1 MNRRLFL
8 MGIAGAAGCSRNS
21 KPRLNVFN
29 WTEYV
34 APETIPDFER
44 EFGVRVR
51 YGVYESAEEM
61 LARVMSGNSG
71 WDVIFPTNYFMA
83 PMVQLGLLATL
94 DHSKLDK
101 LQVLEPRFRK
111 PHWDPDLRYG
121 IPYMWGATGILY
133 QSNLNPPIDAWSDLW
148 QPRVRNHIT
157 MLDDPAEVL
166 AAALR
171 ALGHSLN
178 SQDPAEL
185 ARAKDYAAK
194 QKPLLRA
201 YVNEIVRDQ
210 LVAGELMAAQVWRS
224 TAMRAMESAG
234 TRLTF
239 VYPREGY
246 PLYAD
251 SIAIL
256 KESKRSDLAHA
267 FINYL
272 TRPKVA
278 ARIAE
283 VKLESTCNAQA
294 RALLPPALR
303 DHPVLYPDDT
313 TLSRGEWFAP
323 LSGETQKLRDR
334 LWTEIK
340 SS

>member
-8 MGIAGAAGCSRNS
+8 MGLAGLAGCTRNTTA
-21 KPRLNVFN
+21 RLNVFN
-29 WTEYV
+29 WSEYV
-34 APETIPDFER
+34 APETIPGFER
-44 EFGVRVR
+44 EFNVRVR

-61 LARVMSGNSG
+61 LARLMSGNSG
-71 WDVIFPTNYFMA
+71 WDVVFPPNYFIQ
-83 PMVQLGLLATL
+83 PMVQLGLLASL
-94 DHSKLDK
+94 DHSQLDH
-101 LQVLEPRFRK
+101 LNTLDPRFRK

-121 IPYMWGATGILY
+121 IPYMWGATGILH
-133 QSNLNPPIDAWSDLW
+133 QSNIQPPFHAWADLW
-148 QPRVRNHIT
+148 APRVRNRIT
-157 MLDDPAEVL
+157 MLDDPSEVL
-166 AAALR
+166 GASLKS
-171 ALGHSLN
+171 LGFSLN
-178 SQDPAEL
+178 SQNPAEL
-185 ARAKDYAAK
+185 ARAKDHAAL

-224 TAMRAMESAG
+224 TAMRAIESAG
-234 TRLTF
+234 PRLTF

-251 SIAIL
+251 SIAVL
-256 KESKRSDLAHA
+256 KESKRRTIAHA

-278 ARIAE
+278 ARVSE
-283 VKLESTCNAQA
+283 VKLESTCNALA
-294 RALLPPALR
+294 RALLPATLR
-303 DHPVLYPDDT
+303 DHPVLYPDDA
-313 TLSRGEWFAP
+313 TLDRGEWFAP
-323 LSGETQKLRDR
+323 LSGEAQKLRDR

>member
-8 MGIAGAAGCSRNS
+8 MGLPGLAGCSRNARQ
-21 KPRLNVFN
+21 RLNVFN
-29 WTEYV
+29 WSEYV

-44 EFGVRVR
+44 EYNVRVR

-71 WDVIFPTNYFMA
+71 WDVVFPANYFLK
-83 PMVQLGLLATL
+83 PMVQLGLLAAL
-94 DHSKLDK
+94 DHSRLDN
-101 LQVLEPRFRK
+101 LEVLDSRFQK
-111 PHWDPDLRYG
+111 PHWDPDLRFG
-121 IPYMWGATGILY
+121 IPYMWGATGILH
-133 QSNLNPPIDAWSDLW
+133 QSNLNPPIEAWADLW
-148 QPRVRNHIT
+148 QPRVRNRIT
-157 MLDDPAEVL
+157 MLDDPSEVL
-166 AAALR
+166 GAALKV
-171 ALGHSLN
+171 LGHSLN
-178 SQDPAEL
+178 SEDPAEL
-185 ARAKDYAAK
+185 ARAKVDAVK

-234 TRLTF
+234 SRLTF

-251 SIAIL
+251 SICIL
-256 KESKRSDLAHA
+256 KESKRAELAHT

-294 RALLPPALR
+294 RALLPPVLR
-303 DHPVLYPDDT
+303 DHAVLYPDAT
-313 TLSRGEWFAP
+313 TLQRGEWFAP
-323 LSGETQKLRDR
+323 LSGDAQKLRDR

-340 SS
+340 ST

>member
-1 MNRRLFL
+1 MNRRIFFL
-8 MGIAGAAGCSRNS
+8 GLSGLAGCTR
-21 KPRLNVFN
+21 KATPRLNVFN
-29 WTEYV
+29 WSEYV

-44 EFGVRVR
+44 EFNVKVR

-71 WDVIFPTNYFMA
+71 WDVVFPTNYFIE
-83 PMVQLGLLATL
+83 PMLQLGLLADL
-94 DHSKLDK
+94 DHSKLDN
-101 LQVLEPRFRK
+101 LGTLDQRFQK

-133 QSNLNPPIDAWSDLW
+133 QSNLNPPIEAWSDLW
-148 QPRVRNHIT
+148 HPRVRNHIT

-166 AAALR
+166 GAALK
-171 ALGHSLN
+171 ALHRSLN
-178 SQDPAEL
+178 SHDPAEL
-185 ARAKDYAAK
+185 ARARDHAAR

-251 SIAIL
+251 TIAIL
-256 KESKRSDLAHA
+256 KESKRRDLAHA
-267 FINYL
+267 FLNYL
-272 TRPKVA
+272 TRPIVA

-294 RALLPPALR
+294 RVLLQPALR
-303 DHPVLYPDDT
+303 DHPVLYPDDV
-313 TLSRGEWFAP
+313 TLQRGEWFAP
-323 LSGETQKLRDR
+323 LSGEAQQLRDR
-334 LWTEIK
+334 LWTDIK
-340 SS
+340 ST

>member
-1 MNRRLFL
+1 MNRRIFFL
-8 MGIAGAAGCSRNS
+8 GLSGLAGCTRNTA
-21 KPRLNVFN
+21 PRLNVFN
-29 WTEYV
+29 WSEYV

-44 EFGVRVR
+44 EFNVRVR

-71 WDVIFPTNYFMA
+71 WDVVFPANYFIE
-83 PMVQLGLLATL
+83 PMLQLGLLAEL
-94 DHSKLDK
+94 DHSKLDN
-101 LQVLEPRFRK
+101 LPALEARFQK

-121 IPYMWGATGILY
+121 IPFMWGATGILY
-133 QSNLNPPIDAWSDLW
+133 QSNLKPPIEAWSDLW
-148 QPRVRNHIT
+148 QPRVRDHIT
-157 MLDDPAEVL
+157 MLDDPSEVIG
-166 AAALR
+166 AALKS
-171 ALGHSLN
+171 LGYSLN
-178 SQDPAEL
+178 SQSPAEL
-185 ARAKDYAAK
+185 ARAKEHAAK

-224 TAMRAMESAG
+224 TAMRAMENAG
-234 TRLTF
+234 TRLRF

-256 KESKRSDLAHA
+256 KESKRRDLAHA
-267 FINYL
+267 FLKYL

-294 RALLPPALR
+294 RALLPATLR
-303 DHPVLYPDDT
+303 DHPVLYPDET
-313 TLSRGEWFAP
+313 TLQRGEWFAP
-323 LSGETQKLRDR
+323 LSGEAQKLRDR

-340 SS
+340 ST

>member
-1 MNRRLFL
+1 MNRRHFFL
-8 MGIAGAAGCSRNS
+8 GLSGLAGCTGNTT
-21 KPRLNVFN
+21 PRLNVFN
-29 WTEYV
+29 WSEYV

-44 EFGVRVR
+44 ECNVRVR

-71 WDVIFPTNYFMA
+71 WDVVFPSNYFIE
-83 PMVQLGLLATL
+83 PMLQLGLLAEL
-94 DHSKLDK
+94 DHSKLDN
-101 LQVLEPRFRK
+101 LAALDARFQK

-121 IPYMWGATGILY
+121 IPYMWGATGILH
-133 QSNLNPPIDAWSDLW
+133 QSNLQPPIDAWSDLW

-157 MLDDPAEVL
+157 MLDDPSEVIG
-166 AAALR
+166 AALKS
-171 ALGHSLN
+171 LGYSLN
-178 SQDPAEL
+178 SQSPAEL
-185 ARAKDYAAK
+185 ARAKEHAAK

-224 TAMRAMESAG
+224 TAMRAMESSGA
-234 TRLTF
+234 RLTF

-256 KESKRSDLAHA
+256 KESKRRDLAHT
-267 FINYL
+267 FLKYL

-294 RALLPPALR
+294 RALLPPTLR
-303 DHPVLYPDDT
+303 DHPVLYPNET
-313 TLSRGEWFAP
+313 TLERGEWFAP
-323 LSGETQKLRDR
+323 LSGDAQKLRDR

-340 SS
+340 ST